1 MANTLGRII
10 QTVPAGTAG
19 NSNLFGPLQALSSGA
34 AQIFLTS
41 NVNHYADESTYRP
54 LASVPGFL
62 DISRPS
68 PTGVTDPGAPS
79 DFDWFG
85 QFETT
90 PSPAALCFGSFA
102 IYRVARDP
110 AQWPDIVLRARVE
123 PPASPVD
130 KLGCILVVTPGV
142 NASAASVTDPT
153 LFVVSGV
160 AGGGSWAD
168 LNLRIPLSTSH
179 VTFTSTRPLL
189 GAPSSGVP
197 GDSEIVACAQLT
209 AWASFYSS
217 NGKCQA
223 VAITLGLEPR

>member
-10 QTVPAGTAG
+10 KTVPAGTAG
-19 NSNLFGPLQALSSGA
+19 NSNLFGSLQALDSGA

-41 NVNHYADESTYRP
+41 NTNHYADESTYRT

-62 DISRPS
+62 DVSRPS
-68 PTGVTDPGAPS
+68 PTGVTDPVAPS

-90 PSPAALCFGSFA
+90 PHPAALCFGSFA
-102 IYRVARDP
+102 IHRTARDP
-110 AQWPDIVLRARVE
+110 ATWPDIVLRARVE
-123 PPASPVD
+123 PPASPTE
-130 KLGCILVVTPGV
+130 KLGCILVVVPGV
-142 NASAASVTDPT
+142 NTRAASVTDPT
-153 LFVVSGV
+153 LYVVSGV

-168 LNLRIPLSTSH
+168 LNLRLTLTTSH
-179 VTFTSTRPLL
+179 VAFTSQRPLL

-217 NGKCQA
+217 SGKCQV
-223 VAITLGLEPR
+223 VAITLGLEPA